1 MGDLYWAFVLNNHTR
16 IENASTGKRIKKENR
31 NQPAFHRE
39 RRALKDK
46 KVKKL
51 LISFDT

>member
-16 IENASTGKRIKKENR
+16 IENASTGKRIKKEIR
-31 NQPAFHRE
+31 NQSAFRGE

-46 KVKKL
+46 KVRK
-51 LISFDT
+51 IAHFF